1 MRKVLVTGALIGIA
15 AALAVLLGGVLGQSM
30 QQLGLLAVALGGV
43 LILARAR
50 TWWAAPAGL
59 AIGMVVAWVGYGL
72 RALVLPDSAGG
83 RAVAALLVVLVTSG
97 IMAFSAERIPLWSGL
112 AGIVA
117 MVAGYERAYTD
128 APSAFLTESPSAF
141 TTMLVGIGL
150 GFFAAT
156 VGEVLLDRSPGG
168 RHAKAPVAVE
178 TTDQDWAASHAEGQA

>member
-1 MRKVLVTGALIGIA
+1 
-15 AALAVLLGGVLGQSM
+15 M

-117 MVAGYERAYTD
+117 MVAG
-128 APSAFLTESPSAF
+128 
-141 TTMLVGIGL
+141 
-150 GFFAAT
+150 
-156 VGEVLLDRSPGG
+156 
-168 RHAKAPVAVE
+168 
-178 TTDQDWAASHAEGQA
+178 

>member
-1 MRKVLVTGALIGIA
+1 MTGALIGIA

-97 IMAFSAERIPLWSGL
+97 IIALSAERIPLWSGL